1 MKTTAEL
8 CLVLDEISL
17 ELILL

>member
-8 CLVLDEISL
+8 CLVLDE
-17 ELILL
+17 LILC